1 MFKRMIGGKKTCKL
15 LFYFKEAEF
24 TVYAS
29 VHYSHTAI

>member
-1 MFKRMIGGKKTCKL
+1 MLKRMIGGKETCK